1 MVRCEAF
8 AGTSYNLNTNI
19 TTLGMLKTAFFYL
32 TFWAILIFSVIFFIP
47 YYFLRLVGNERSV
60 KRFVYNISSAWSRY
74 ILVVNGVSYTAHNKN
89 NIPETLSNLVVISN
103 HQGNFDIPI
112 YISCL
117 PFSVGFIAK
126 HQLKKWPI
134 INVWMIAL
142 DCIFINR
149 KKLRE
154 SSRKINERIH
164 QKDKNPI
171 FIFPE
176 GTRSK
181 GPKMGPFKPGSLKLL
196 FHERADV
203 LPVTISGSYK
213 CMELHNNVKSD
224 HVELFFH
231 PVLHSSDYDKE
242 DFASFNKDLQ
252 RIIAQPLTRKSQE

>member
-1 MVRCEAF
+1 M
-8 AGTSYNLNTNI
+8 I
-19 TTLGMLKTAFFYL
+19 KTAFFYL
-32 TFWAILIFSVIFFIP
+32 TFWAILIFGIIFFIP
-47 YYFLRLVGNERSV
+47 YYILKLVGT
-60 KRFVYNISSAWSRY
+60 KTAIKQFVYSISSAWASY
-74 ILVVNGVSYTAHNKN
+74 ILFMNGVKYTAHYKE
-89 NIPETLSNLVVISN
+89 NIPELKTNLVVVSN

-126 HQLKKWPI
+126 YELKKMPI
-134 INVWMIAL
+134 INIWMIAL

-149 KKLRE
+149 KNLRE

-181 GPKMGPFKPGSLKLL
+181 GPKMGAFKPGSLKML
-196 FHERADV
+196 FQEGADV

-213 CMELHNNVKSD
+213 CMELHNNVKSG
-224 HVELFFH
+224 HVDVFYH
-231 PVLHSSDYDKE
+231 HVLHSSDYNKD
-242 DFASFNKDLQ
+242 DFNTFNKDLQ
-252 RIIAQPLTRKSQE
+252 RIIAKPLENIRKELVDSTRGKCS

>member
-1 MVRCEAF
+1 M
-8 AGTSYNLNTNI
+8 LN
-19 TTLGMLKTAFFYL
+19 TAFFYL
-32 TFWAILIFSVIFFIP
+32 TLWVTLIFSIILFVP
-47 YYFLRLVGNERSV
+47 YYFLKLVSTKSAV
-60 KRFVYNISSAWSRY
+60 KRFVYIASTAWTRF
-74 ILVVNGVSYTAHNKN
+74 ILGINGVSYTAYNKE
-89 NIPETLSNLVVISN
+89 NIPETQSNLVVVSN

-126 HQLKKWPI
+126 HELKKLPI
-134 INVWMIAL
+134 ISVWMNAL

-154 SSRKINERIH
+154 SSKKINERIH

-181 GPKMGPFKPGSLKLL
+181 GTKMGPFKPGTLKLL
-196 FHERADV
+196 FHEGADV
-203 LPVTISGSYK
+203 LPVTISGSFK

-224 HVELFFH
+224 HVELFYH
-231 PVLHSSDYDKE
+231 PVLHSSDYHKD
-242 DFASFNKDLQ
+242 DFDTFNKDLL
-252 RIIAQPLTRKSQE
+252 RIIAKPLTTKSQE

>member
-1 MVRCEAF
+1 
-8 AGTSYNLNTNI
+8 
-19 TTLGMLKTAFFYL
+19 MLKTAFFYL
-32 TFWAILIFSVIFFIP
+32 TFWAILIFGIIFFIP
-47 YYFLRLVGNERSV
+47 YYFLKLVGTKSSV
-60 KRFVYNISSAWSRY
+60 KRFVYNISTIWARY
-74 ILVVNGVSYTAHNKN
+74 ILVVNGVSYTAYNKN
-89 NIPETLSNLVVISN
+89 NIPEIKSNLVVISN
-103 HQGNFDIPI
+103 HQGSFDIPI

-126 HQLKKWPI
+126 HELKKMPI

-149 KKLRE
+149 KSLRE
-154 SSRKINERIH
+154 SSKKINERIH

-181 GPKMGPFKPGSLKLL
+181 GPQMGPFKPGSLKLL
-196 FHERADV
+196 FYEGADV

-213 CMELHNNVKSD
+213 CMELHHNVRSE

-231 PVLHSSDYDKE
+231 PVLHSSDYHKD
-242 DFASFNKDLQ
+242 DFDMFNKDLQ
-252 RIIAQPLTRKSQE
+252 RIIAKPLTTKNQE

>member
-1 MVRCEAF
+1 
-8 AGTSYNLNTNI
+8 
-19 TTLGMLKTAFFYL
+19 MLKTVFFYL
-32 TFWAILIFSVIFFIP
+32 TFWAILIFGIIFFVP
-47 YYFLRLVGNERSV
+47 YYFLKLVGTKSSV
-60 KRFVYNISSAWSRY
+60 KRFIYNISTAWARY
-74 ILVVNGVSYTAHNKN
+74 ILFVNGVRYTAYNKN
-89 NIPETLSNLVVISN
+89 NIPETKSNLVVISN

-126 HQLKKWPI
+126 HELKKMPI

-149 KKLRE
+149 KSLRE
-154 SSRKINERIH
+154 SSKKINERIH

-181 GPKMGPFKPGSLKLL
+181 GPQMNTFKPGSLKLL
-196 FHERADV
+196 FHEGADI

-213 CMELHNNVKSD
+213 CMELHNNVKSG

-231 PVLHSSDYDKE
+231 PVLHSSDYNKD
-242 DFASFNKDLQ
+242 DFNTFIKDLQ
-252 RIIAQPLTRKSQE
+252 RIIAEPLNCK

>member
-1 MVRCEAF
+1 M
-8 AGTSYNLNTNI
+8 
-19 TTLGMLKTAFFYL
+19 K
-32 TFWAILIFSVIFFIP
+32 
-47 YYFLRLVGNERSV
+47 LVGTKSSV
-60 KRFVYNISSAWSRY
+60 KRFIYNISTAWARY
-74 ILVVNGVSYTAHNKN
+74 ILFVNGVRYTAYNKN
-89 NIPETLSNLVVISN
+89 NIPETKSNLVVISN

-126 HQLKKWPI
+126 HELKKMPI

-149 KKLRE
+149 KSLRE
-154 SSRKINERIH
+154 SSKKINERIH

-181 GPKMGPFKPGSLKLL
+181 GPQMNTFKPGSLKLL
-196 FHERADV
+196 FHEGADI

-213 CMELHNNVKSD
+213 CMELHNNVKSG

-231 PVLHSSDYDKE
+231 PVLHSSDYNKD
-242 DFASFNKDLQ
+242 DFNTFIKDLQ
-252 RIIAQPLTRKSQE
+252 RIIAEPLNCK